1 MTVLVVLPG
10 LDDTG
15 ILLREFADAAGAA
28 FSRVVLVSYPVDQA
42 LGYAGLEAIAEAALP
57 RDERFVLLG
66 ESFSGPLALALAA
79 RTPPG
84 LVGLVLSTTFA
95 RSPIG
100 WASAFAPL
108 LQLSPSA
115 HYVPTAALGWWLL
128 GPWATRDRLHRLRE
142 ALGAVA
148 PAVITHRAIEAARA
162 DARASAERVA
172 VPTLFL
178 RATSDRLLAGSV
190 VDELQAKVAAM
201 RIVDLDGPHM
211 LLQAQPEAAARAVA
225 AFAAELEA

>member
-1 MTVLVVLPG
+1 MTALVVLPG
-10 LDDTG
+10 LDGTG
-15 ILLREFADAAGAA
+15 LLLREFADVAASA
-28 FSRVVLVSYPVDQA
+28 FSRVVVVSYPVDQA
-42 LGYAGLEAIAEAALP
+42 LGYDGLEAIAEAALP

-66 ESFSGPLALALAA
+66 ESFSGPVALALAA

-84 LVGLVLSTTFA
+84 LAGLVLSTTFA

-108 LQLSPSA
+108 LQLAPSTR
-115 HYVPTAALGWWLL
+115 YVPTAALGWWLL
-128 GPWATRDRLHRLRE
+128 GPWATRDRLHGLRE

-172 VPTLFL
+172 VPALFL

-190 VDELQAKVAAM
+190 VEELQSRIPAM
-201 RIVDLDGPHM
+201 RIVDIEGPHM
-211 LLQAQPEAAARAVA
+211 LLQAQPQAAAREVA
-225 AFAAELEA
+225 AFAASLPS